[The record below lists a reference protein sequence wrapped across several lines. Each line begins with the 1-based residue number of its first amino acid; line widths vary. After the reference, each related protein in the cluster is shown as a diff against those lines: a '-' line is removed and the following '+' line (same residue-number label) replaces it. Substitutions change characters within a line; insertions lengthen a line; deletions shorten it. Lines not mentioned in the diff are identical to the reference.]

1 MKNNIAYPCKA
12 ANKMLVFDKP
22 LIMGVLNTT
31 PDSFYGGSRVS
42 EQEAVDYAGRMIEH
56 GVDIID
62 IGGMSSRPGAE
73 EIPVTQEVNRLTPA
87 IEAIRDQFPEI
98 IISVDTYRTEV
109 VKAADD
115 IGIDIVNDISAGTK
129 DPDMFRI
136 VAELNL
142 MYVMMHMKGSPKTM
156 QNDTDYN
163 DIILDIMTYM
173 SQAIAK
179 AKKFGLHD
187 IIIDPGIGFG
197 KSIDDNYK
205 IIKRLSSFKIF
216 DLPIL
221 LGLSRKSFIYK
232 VLELGPDEA
241 LGGTIAMNML
251 GLLNGAKIL
260 RVHDTKEA
268 VELNKLFQRYDS
280 V

>member
-31 PDSFYGGSRVS
+31 PDSFYDGSRIS
-42 EQEAVDYAGRMIEH
+42 EQEVVDYAGPMVEQ

-62 IGGMSSRPGAE
+62 LGGMSSRPGAE
-73 EIPVTQEVNRLTPA
+73 EIPVSQEVNRLIPA
-87 IEAIRDQFPEI
+87 IEAIRSEFPEI

-109 VKAADD
+109 VKAADH
-115 IGIDIVNDISAGTK
+115 IGIDIVNDISAGIK

-142 MYVMMHMKGSPKTM
+142 LYVMMHMKGSPETM

-163 DIILDIMTYM
+163 DIILDIMTFM
-173 SQAIAK
+173 SQAITK

-232 VLELGPDEA
+232 VLELGPEEA

>member
-1 MKNNIAYPCKA
+1 MKNNITYPCKA

-73 EIPVTQEVNRLTPA
+73 EIPVTQEVNRLIPA
-87 IEAIRDQFPEI
+87 IEAIRNQFPEI

-163 DIILDIMTYM
+163 DIILEV
-173 SQAIAK
+173 
-179 AKKFGLHD
+179 
-187 IIIDPGIGFG
+187 
-197 KSIDDNYK
+197 
-205 IIKRLSSFKIF
+205 
-216 DLPIL
+216 IL
-221 LGLSRKSFIYK
+221 
-232 VLELGPDEA
+232 
-241 LGGTIAMNML
+241 
-251 GLLNGAKIL
+251 
-260 RVHDTKEA
+260 
-268 VELNKLFQRYDS
+268 
-280 V
+280 